1 MPKETFHNLDADKQE
16 RIMLAARKEFSA
28 HPLQEASIAKIIK
41 MAGISRGSFYQ
52 YFEDKEDLYYYF
64 FQTLRK
70 DSQQTLEYQ
79 LSVSDGDL
87 FVAAKSYFKIWVKES
102 FESDHTDF
110 YRNLFMHMDYR
121 GTSRVSPEIAQEEEA
136 KEKQQ
141 KRASAHQEK
150 VAQLMD
156 VIDTSR
162 LKFQSNDELLL
173 LIKTVIG
180 MMFSS
185 INHAYKFQQ
194 HHQSVDLKEIIK
206 EFDTKL
212 DWIQYGVAK
221 NIEK

>member
-1 MPKETFHNLDADKQE
+1 MPKDTFFNLDKEKQS
-16 RIMLAARKEFSA
+16 RIIAAAKKEFSEQ
-28 HPLQEASIAKIIK
+28 PLQEASIAKIIK
-41 MAGISRGSFYQ
+41 MADISRGSFYQ

-79 LSVSDGDL
+79 LSLHNGDL
-87 FVAAKSYFKIWVKES
+87 FAAAKSYFKIWVKEA
-102 FESDHTDF
+102 FESDNAAF

-121 GTSRVSPEIAQEEEA
+121 GTTRVSPEIAQEESVN
-136 KEKQQ
+136 EKQQ
-141 KRASAHQEK
+141 KRHSEHKKK

-156 VIDTSR
+156 IIDTTT
-162 LKFQSNDELLL
+162 LKFQSNDELVL
-173 LIKTVIG
+173 LIKTVTG

-185 INHAYKFQQ
+185 INHAYKVEMRHGQ
-194 HHQSVDLKEIIK
+194 VDLTEVTQ

-221 NIEK
+221 NNEK